1 MSEDI
6 LEECIREAMST
17 EEANAGVMIDGL
29 ASKYFPSELFGLKVL
44 LKAIG
49 N

>member
-1 MSEDI
+1 
-6 LEECIREAMST
+6 MST
-17 EEANAGVMIDGL
+17 EEANAGVIIDGL
-29 ASKYFPSELFGLKVL
+29 ASKYYPSEIFGLKVL